1 VGQFGERGFLD
12 GRDGGKRSIESH
24 SRAGSFFG
32 KKRILRVYH
41 HTNALVWWYIALEKI
56 RPTMREGVVGLR
68 EPKAPFNASIQKGPS
83 WGDLE
88 ETRRTGLKPR
98 RLPGRER
105 GKR

>member
-41 HTNALVWWYIALEKI
+41 HTNALVWWYIALEKNQTYHA
-56 RPTMREGVVGLR
+56 RGRGRSE
-68 EPKAPFNASIQKGPS
+68 
-83 WGDLE
+83 
-88 ETRRTGLKPR
+88 RTKSAV
-98 RLPGRER
+98 
-105 GKR
+105 